1 MPLLGSIVRVEMTS
15 LEDQDE
21 SPSSLANKRARKVHF
36 SGFDCSSTK
45 PPVDAKVGS
54 HSHHEDC
61 ISALILAA
69 HQLKALTDAA
79 RSNSE
84 NHDSLQRIVCALKSI
99 TSFLKQL
106 AQSTDIL
113 RECAKVGTKNDLGE
127 VPLLSLSLFAHFHL
141 LISSFHHCSLFL
153 TVTLPDVWQKRLTC
167 ILMIS

>member
-1 MPLLGSIVRVEMTS
+1 MTS

-21 SPSSLANKRARKVHF
+21 SPSSLANKRTRKVHF

-54 HSHHEDC
+54 HSHQEDC

-79 RSNSE
+79 FNNSE
-84 NHDSLQRIVCALKSI
+84 NQDSPQRIVCALKAI

-106 AQSTDIL
+106 AQNAENL
-113 RECAKVGTKNDLGE
+113 GECAKVSSWLK
-127 VPLLSLSLFAHFHL
+127 VP
-141 LISSFHHCSLFL
+141 
-153 TVTLPDVWQKRLTC
+153 
-167 ILMIS
+167 